1 MKIPTVGDKFV
12 AIADRHNV
20 ATLQALELRHRD
32 VFVIFSTSI
41 GQHIGGCPLEEFLRV
56 YQAAPAPRPS
66 VDAYFMAMAHLAS
79 TRATCDRKHVGAVI
93 VRDGHAIATGY
104 NGSAPGSEHCD
115 DVGHDIVKLADGTE
129 NCVRTTHSEMNA
141 ILQAAKFGAS
151 TVGASLYT
159 NTFPCWPCA
168 KAILGAGIVRVV
180 FDADYKNDPRV
191 EKAFAIK
198 KVAVERY
205 KEVEV

>member
-12 AIADRHNV
+12 SIADPNNT

-32 VFVIFSTSI
+32 VYVTFSTSI
-41 GQHIGGCPLEEFLRV
+41 GQRIGGCPLHEFLRV
-56 YQAAPAPRPS
+56 FRPAPAPRPS

-115 DVGHDIVKLADGTE
+115 DVGHDIVELADGVK
-129 NCVRTTHSEMNA
+129 NCVRTTHAELNA
-141 ILQAAKFGAS
+141 ILQAAKFGTDTA
-151 TVGASLYT
+151 GASIYT

-191 EKAFAIK
+191 ETAFAVK
-198 KVAVERY
+198 AVTVERY